1 MLLLEC
7 CLRSGL
13 LLPLQGVVE
22 GTVRLPRALWSWLA
36 GAGAGCCCR
45 VLLQGAAW
53 GAAEW
58 RVRFGSRL
66 LVPLQCYSGVCA
78 FELAAGTAGGC
89 RCFRV
94 VLLKW
99 CVRFMLVQG
108 RCRVRV
114 QGTAGKGLS
123 AS

>member
-1 MLLLEC
+1 M
-7 CLRSGL
+7 
-13 LLPLQGVVE
+13 PVQG
-22 GTVRLPRALWSWLA
+22 AA
-36 GAGAGCCCR
+36 AGCCCR

-89 RCFRV
+89 RCFGV